1 MKIAVDGPAG
11 AGKSTISKILAKKLG
26 INYLDTGAMYRA
38 ATYKT
43 IKESI
48 DPENEE
54 AVVKAVENSDI
65 YFKDNEIYLDGEN
78 VKIQIRSPQV
88 NRLVSVISKIDEIR
102 KIMVA
107 KQKKISE
114 SSDVI
119 MDGRDIGTVVMPDA
133 DYKFY
138 LDASIEIRAKRRFK
152 EMDDKSAMMSF
163 ESLKKEIA
171 KRDEEDKNRKT
182 GPLRVAK
189 DAVVIDTSGLEIDQ
203 VVELMA
209 KKIKGE

>member
-1 MKIAVDGPAG
+1 VKIAVDGPAG

>member
-138 LDASIEIRAKRRFK
+138 LDASIEIRAKRRFE

-182 GPLRVAK
+182 GPLKVAE